1 MCKLFCYSA
10 SNTLIQK
17 IINNKVLNGS
27 PTKTIAGA
35 ALIVSVAGVLSR
47 ILGLFRDRIL
57 ASKFGAGDELDI
69 YYAAFRVPDLIYNF
83 LIVGALSAAFIP
95 VFTGLI
101 TKKNKD
107 KAWDLASGLLT
118 LQVSIVIILS
128 LIFFVF
134 APELMK
140 LITPGFSQEKISQ
153 VANLTRIMFLSPLFL
168 GISAIFGGILVSY
181 KRFLVY
187 SIAPIFYNIGII
199 IGALFFVSSFG
210 IAGLAWGVVLGA
222 FIHFILQYLAVKFVG
237 FSYNAKCLR
246 DIIKDINIRKVIKLM
261 IPRSMAMGVS
271 QINLLIVTVFAST
284 LASGSL
290 AVFNFANNL
299 QSVPLGIFGI
309 SFSVAAFPKLSSL
322 AASENME
329 KFNYVFSRTFKRILF
344 FVIPASLIIFSLRAE
359 IVRAVLGAGEFDW
372 EDTEYTLWVL
382 GFLSLSLFAQS
393 TIPLLTRCFYALENT
408 KTPFYAALISETIN
422 ILLVI
427 VLIDKFQILGLAI
440 AFSLASIVNMVTLF
454 FLLDK
459 KFKDIQKSEMLTPIV
474 KILIASAFLVIAIY
488 FTRHTLSNFIKLKTL
503 GEVLA
508 QLIISAGMGV
518 SAFLIACYWLQV
530 EEFNDFKKTTFAYIF
545 KKPKELEEE
554 SNV

>member
-17 IINNKVLNGS
+17 IINNKVINGK

-35 ALIVSVAGVLSR
+35 ALIVSVAGILSR

-57 ASKFGAGDELDI
+57 ASKFGAGDELDV

-95 VFTGLI
+95 VFTGLVA
-101 TKKNKD
+101 KKD
-107 KAWDLASGLLT
+107 KDKSWDLASGLLT
-118 LQVSIVIILS
+118 LQVSIVVIIS
-128 LIFFVF
+128 VVFFLF
-134 APELMK
+134 APELTK
-140 LITPGFSQEKISQ
+140 LITPGFPEEKIMHT
-153 VANLTRIMFLSPLFL
+153 AALTRIMFLSPLFL

-181 KRFLVY
+181 KRFLIY
-187 SIAPIFYNIGII
+187 SIAPIFYNVGII
-199 IGALFFVSSFG
+199 IGAVFFVEFWG
-210 IAGLAWGVVLGA
+210 VAGLAWGVVLGA
-222 FIHFILQYLAVKFVG
+222 LMHFALQFFAVKFVG
-237 FSYNAKCLR
+237 FTYQFRNIKK
-246 DIIKDINIRKVIKLM
+246 IIEDTNIRKVIRLM

-271 QINLLIVTVFAST
+271 QINLLIVTIFAST

-309 SFSVAAFPKLSSL
+309 SFSIAAFPRLSAL
-322 AASENME
+322 AAKDNME

-344 FVIPASLIIFSLRAE
+344 FVIPSSLIIFSLRAE

-372 EDTEYTLWVL
+372 EDTTATLWVL
-382 GFLSLSLFAQS
+382 GFLSFSLFAQS

-408 KTPFYAALISETIN
+408 KTPFYAALFSESIN
-422 ILLVI
+422 ILLVM
-427 VLIDKFQILGLAI
+427 VLIEKFQILGLAI
-440 AFSLASIVNMVTLF
+440 AFSVASIINMATLF

-459 KFKDIQKSEMLTPIV
+459 KFKDTKKSAMLTPIV
-474 KILIASAFLVIAIY
+474 KILIASSFLVMAIY
-488 FTRHTLSNFIKLKTL
+488 LTRHALANFIQLKTL

-508 QLIISAGMGV
+508 QLIIAGGMGV
-518 SAFLIACYWLQV
+518 SIFLIACYWLGV
-530 EEFNDFKKTTFAYIF
+530 EEFNDFRKTTMKCICG
-545 KKPKELEEE
+545 KPKDLEDK
-554 SNV
+554 N

>member
-1 MCKLFCYSA
+1 M
-10 SNTLIQK
+10 IQK
-17 IINNKVLNGS
+17 IINNKVLNGK

-57 ASKFGAGDELDI
+57 ASSFGAGDELDV
-69 YYAAFRVPDLIYNF
+69 YYAAFRIPDLIYNF

-101 TKKNKD
+101 TKKNRD
-107 KAWDLASGLLT
+107 RAWDLASGLLT
-118 LQVSIVIILS
+118 LQVSVVIILS

-140 LITPGFSQEKISQ
+140 LITPGFSQEKVSQ

-199 IGALFFVSSFG
+199 IGAIFFVEFWG

-222 FIHFILQYLAVKFVG
+222 LMHFILQFAAVKCVG
-237 FSYNAKCLR
+237 FSYQFR
-246 DIIKDINIRKVIKLM
+246 RISDIIKDANIRKVIKLM

-309 SFSVAAFPKLSSL
+309 SFSIAAFPKLSSL
-322 AASENME
+322 AAKENMD
-329 KFNYVFSRTFKRILF
+329 KFNYVFTRTFKRILF

-372 EDTEYTLWVL
+372 EDTTATLWVL

-408 KTPFYAALISETIN
+408 KTPFYAALASETVN
-422 ILLVI
+422 ILLV
-427 VLIDKFQILGLAI
+427 VFLIEKFQVLGLAI
-440 AFSLASIVNMVTLF
+440 AFSLASISNMFILF
-454 FLLDK
+454 TLLDK
-459 KFKDIQKSEMLTPIV
+459 KFKNIQKRKITDSII

-488 FTRHTLSNFIKLKTL
+488 LTRHTLANYIQLKTL

-508 QLIISAGMGV
+508 QLIISAGMGASV
-518 SAFLIACYWLQV
+518 FLIACHWLRV
-530 EEFNDFKKTTFAYIF
+530 EEFNDFKKTTFEYIF
-545 KKPKELEEE
+545 KKSKGLEEK

>member
-1 MCKLFCYSA
+1 M
-10 SNTLIQK
+10 IQK
-17 IINNKVLNGS
+17 IINNKILNGS

-35 ALIVSVAGVLSR
+35 ALIVSIAGILSR

-95 VFTGLI
+95 IFTGLI
-101 TKKNKD
+101 TKKDNK
-107 KAWDLASGLLT
+107 KAWNLASGLLT
-118 LQVSIVIILS
+118 LQVSVVIFLS
-128 LIFFVF
+128 LIFFIF

-140 LITPGFSQEKISQ
+140 LITPGFSEMKIDQ
-153 VANLTRIMFLSPLFL
+153 VASLTRIMFLSPLFL
-168 GISAIFGGILVSY
+168 GVSAVFGGILVSY
-181 KRFLVY
+181 KRFLIY

-199 IGALFFVSSFG
+199 IGAVFFVGFLG
-210 IAGLAWGVVLGA
+210 ISGLAWGVVLGA
-222 FIHFILQYLAVKFVG
+222 FMHFILQYFAVKFVG
-237 FSYNAKCLR
+237 FSYQIRSFVELAK
-246 DIIKDINIRKVIKLM
+246 DFHIRKVIKLM

-309 SFSVAAFPKLSSL
+309 SFSIAAFPKLSAL

-372 EDTEYTLWVL
+372 EDTTATLWVL
-382 GFLSLSLFAQS
+382 GLLSLSLFAQS

-408 KTPFYAALISETIN
+408 KTPFYAALISETMN

-427 VLIDKFQILGLAI
+427 VLIDRFQILGLAI
-440 AFSLASIVNMVTLF
+440 AFSLASIVNMFTLF

-459 KFKDIQKSEMLTPIV
+459 KFKDIKKSKMLTPII
-474 KILIASAFLVIAIY
+474 KILVASAFTVLAIY
-488 FTRHTLSNFIKLKTL
+488 LTRHAVSSFVSLETL
-503 GEVLA
+503 GEVLI

-518 SAFLIACYWLQV
+518 STFLIACYWLQV
-530 EEFNDFKKTTFAYIF
+530 EEFNDFKKSTFKYIF
-545 KKPKELEEE
+545 KKPKELEGAD
-554 SNV
+554 NI

>member
-17 IINNKVLNGS
+17 IINNKVINGK

-35 ALIVSVAGVLSR
+35 ALIVSVAGILSR

-57 ASKFGAGDELDI
+57 ASKFGAGDELDV

-95 VFTGLI
+95 VFTGLVA
-101 TKKNKD
+101 KKNKD

-118 LQVSIVIILS
+118 LQVTIVITIS
-128 LIFFVF
+128 IIFFLF
-134 APELMK
+134 APALMK
-140 LITPGFSQEKISQ
+140 LITPGFPEEKIMHT
-153 VANLTRIMFLSPLFL
+153 ATLTRIMFLSPLFL

-181 KRFLVY
+181 KRFLIY

-199 IGALFFVSSFG
+199 IGAVFFVEFWG
-210 IAGLAWGVVLGA
+210 VAGLAWGVVLGA
-222 FIHFILQYLAVKFVG
+222 LMHFVLQFFAVKFVG
-237 FSYNAKCLR
+237 FSYQFRKIR
-246 DIIKDINIRKVIKLM
+246 EIIKDTNIRKVIRLM

-271 QINLLIVTVFAST
+271 QINLLIVTIFAST

-309 SFSVAAFPKLSSL
+309 SFSIAAFPRLSAL
-322 AASENME
+322 AARENME

-344 FVIPASLIIFSLRAE
+344 FVIPSSLIIFSLRAE

-382 GFLSLSLFAQS
+382 GFLALSLFAQS
-393 TIPLLTRCFYALENT
+393 TVPLLTRCFYALENT
-408 KTPFYAALISETIN
+408 KTPFYAALISESVN
-422 ILLVI
+422 ILLVV
-427 VLIDKFQILGLAI
+427 VLIERFEILGLAI
-440 AFSLASIVNMVTLF
+440 AFSLASIVNMATLF

-459 KFKDIQKSEMLTPIV
+459 KFKDVKKSAMFTPII
-474 KILIASAFLVIAIY
+474 KILIASAFLVLAIY
-488 FTRHTLSNFIKLKTL
+488 LTRHALSNFIHLRTL
-503 GEVLA
+503 GEVVA
-508 QLIISAGMGV
+508 QLIIAGGMGV
-518 SAFLIACYWLQV
+518 SVFLIACYWLGV
-530 EEFNDFKKTTFAYIF
+530 EEFNDFKKTTI
-545 KKPKELEEE
+545 KCICGKPKDLEDK
-554 SNV
+554 N

>member
-1 MCKLFCYSA
+1 MFLLKRLFKLNF
-10 SNTLIQK
+10 NTLIQK

-47 ILGLFRDRIL
+47 LLGLFRDRIL

-95 VFTGLI
+95 VFTGLVA
-101 TKKNKD
+101 KKKKD

-118 LQVSIVIILS
+118 LQVIIVIVIS
-128 LIFFVF
+128 AIFFFF
-134 APELMK
+134 APALMR
-140 LITPGFSQEKISQ
+140 LITPGFHEEKIMHT
-153 VANLTRIMFLSPLFL
+153 AILTRIMFLSPLFL

-181 KRFLVY
+181 KRFLIY

-199 IGALFFVSSFG
+199 IGALFFVRFMG
-210 IAGLAWGVVLGA
+210 VAGLAWGVVLGA
-222 FIHFILQYLAVKFVG
+222 LMHFTLQFLAVKFVG
-237 FSYNAKCLR
+237 FSYQFRKIKE
-246 DIIKDINIRKVIKLM
+246 IIKDANIRKVIRLM

-271 QINLLIVTVFAST
+271 QINLLIVTIFAST

-290 AVFNFANNL
+290 TVFNFANNL
-299 QSVPLGIFGI
+299 QSVPLGVFGI
-309 SFSVAAFPKLSSL
+309 SFSIAAFPKLSSL
-322 AASENME
+322 AARENMG

-344 FVIPASLIIFSLRAE
+344 FVIPSSLIIFSLRAE

-372 EDTEYTLWVL
+372 EDTTATLWVL

-393 TIPLLTRCFYALENT
+393 TVPLLTRCFYALENT

-422 ILLVI
+422 ILLVVI
-427 VLIDKFQILGLAI
+427 LIEKYQVLGLAI
-440 AFSLASIVNMVTLF
+440 AFSLASIVNMLTLF

-459 KFKDIQKSEMLTPIV
+459 KFKNINKSKMFTPIV
-474 KILIASAFLVIAIY
+474 KILIASAFSVIAIY
-488 FTRHTLSNFIKLKTL
+488 LTRHTLSNFIQLKTL

-508 QLIISAGMGV
+508 QLVISGGMGASV
-518 SAFLIACYWLQV
+518 FLIACYWLDV
-530 EEFNDFKKTTFAYIF
+530 EEFNDFKKSTI
-545 KKPKELEEE
+545 KCIWGKPKDLEG
-554 SNV
+554 

>member
-101 TKKNKD
+101 TKKNRD

-118 LQVSIVIILS
+118 LQVIIVIAIS
-128 LIFFVF
+128 LIFFLF
-134 APELMK
+134 APVLMK
-140 LITPGFSQEKISQ
+140 LITPGFNPDKITQ

-199 IGALFFVSSFG
+199 IGAVFFVEFWG

-222 FIHFILQYLAVKFVG
+222 LMHFMLQFAAVKFVG
-237 FSYNAKCLR
+237 FTYQFRKIGE
-246 DIIKDINIRKVIKLM
+246 IIKDANIRKVIRLM

-271 QINLLIVTVFAST
+271 QINLLIVTIFAST

-309 SFSVAAFPKLSSL
+309 SFSIAAFPQLSSL
-322 AASENME
+322 AAKENIN
-329 KFNYVFSRTFKRILF
+329 KFNYVFTRTFKRILF

-359 IVRAVLGAGEFDW
+359 IVRAVLGGGEFDW
-372 EDTEYTLWVL
+372 EDTTATLWVL

-427 VLIDKFQILGLAI
+427 ILIDRFQILGLAI
-440 AFSLASIVNMVTLF
+440 AFSLASIVNMATLF
-454 FLLDK
+454 FLLNK
-459 KFKDIQKSEMLTPIV
+459 KFENINKRKMADSVV
-474 KILIASAFLVIAIY
+474 KILIASAFLMIAIY
-488 FTRHTLSNFIKLKTL
+488 LTRHTLANFIQLKTL

-518 SAFLIACYWLQV
+518 STFLIACYWLQI
-530 EEFNDFKKTTFAYIF
+530 EEFNDFKKSTFEYIF

>member
-1 MCKLFCYSA
+1 M
-10 SNTLIQK
+10 IQK
-17 IINNKVLNGS
+17 IINNKVLNGK
-27 PTKTIAGA
+27 PTRTIAGA
-35 ALIVSVAGVLSR
+35 ALIVSIAGILSR
-47 ILGLFRDRIL
+47 ILGLIRDRIL
-57 ASKFGAGDELDI
+57 ASSFGAGDELDV
-69 YYAAFRVPDLIYNF
+69 YYAAFRIPDLIYNF

-101 TKKNKD
+101 TKKNRD

-118 LQVSIVIILS
+118 LQVIIVIVIS
-128 LIFFVF
+128 FIFFLF
-134 APELMK
+134 APILMK
-140 LITPGFSQEKISQ
+140 FITPGFNPDKIAQ

-181 KRFLVY
+181 KRFLIY

-199 IGALFFVSSFG
+199 IGALFFVGSFG
-210 IAGLAWGVVLGA
+210 VSGLAWGVVLGA
-222 FIHFILQYLAVKFVG
+222 VMHFILQFLAVKFVG
-237 FSYNAKCLR
+237 FTYQFR
-246 DIIKDINIRKVIKLM
+246 RIGEIIKDVNIRKVIRLM

-271 QINLLIVTVFAST
+271 QINLLIVTIFAST

-309 SFSVAAFPKLSSL
+309 SFSIAAFPKLSSL
-322 AASENME
+322 AAKENMD
-329 KFNYVFSRTFKRILF
+329 KFNYIFTRTFKRILF

-359 IVRAVLGAGEFDW
+359 IVRAVLGGGEFDW
-372 EDTEYTLWVL
+372 EDTTATLWVL

-408 KTPFYAALISETIN
+408 KTPFYAALVSETIN

-427 VLIDKFQILGLAI
+427 ILIEKFQVLGLAI
-440 AFSLASIVNMVTLF
+440 AFSLASISNMLILF

-459 KFKDIQKSEMLTPIV
+459 KFKDAHKRKMSSSIF
-474 KILIASAFLVIAIY
+474 KILVASAFSMLAIY
-488 FTRHTLSNFIKLKTL
+488 LTRHTLANFIQLKTL
-503 GEVLA
+503 GEVLV

-530 EEFNDFKKTTFAYIF
+530 EEFNDFKKTTFEYIF
-545 KKPKELEEE
+545 KKPKELDGEI
-554 SNV
+554 NL

>member
-101 TKKNKD
+101 TKKNRD

-118 LQVSIVIILS
+118 LQVIIVIAIS
-128 LIFFVF
+128 LIFFLF
-134 APELMK
+134 APVLMK
-140 LITPGFSQEKISQ
+140 LITPGFNPDKITQ

-199 IGALFFVSSFG
+199 IGAVFFVEFWG

-222 FIHFILQYLAVKFVG
+222 LMHFMLQFAAVKFVG
-237 FSYNAKCLR
+237 FTYQFRKIGE
-246 DIIKDINIRKVIKLM
+246 IIKDANIRKVIRLM

-271 QINLLIVTVFAST
+271 QINLLIVTIFAST

-309 SFSVAAFPKLSSL
+309 SFSIAAFPQLSSL
-322 AASENME
+322 AAKENIN
-329 KFNYVFSRTFKRILF
+329 KFNYVFTRTFKRILF

-359 IVRAVLGAGEFDW
+359 IVRAVLGGGEFDW
-372 EDTEYTLWVL
+372 EDTTATLWVL

-427 VLIDKFQILGLAI
+427 ILIDRFQILGLAI
-440 AFSLASIVNMVTLF
+440 AFSLASIVNMATLF
-454 FLLDK
+454 FLLNK
-459 KFKDIQKSEMLTPIV
+459 KFENINKRKMADSVV
-474 KILIASAFLVIAIY
+474 KILIASAFLMIAIY
-488 FTRHTLSNFIKLKTL
+488 LTRHTLANFIQLKTL

-518 SAFLIACYWLQV
+518 LQI
-530 EEFNDFKKTTFAYIF
+530 EEFNDFKKSTFEYIF
-545 KKPKELEEE
+545 KKPKALEEE
-554 SNV
+554 NNL